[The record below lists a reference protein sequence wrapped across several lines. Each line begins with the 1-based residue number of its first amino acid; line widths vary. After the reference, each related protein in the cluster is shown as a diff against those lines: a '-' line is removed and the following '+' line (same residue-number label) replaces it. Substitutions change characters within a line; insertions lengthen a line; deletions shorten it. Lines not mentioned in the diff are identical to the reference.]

1 MQTRLDS
8 QDYTRRVYNTVNL
21 PLIWHIHMNFNDNR
35 LRVFL
40 NAGVWA
46 SYNLSAYEWVKRGS
60 SVSEGPY
67 HMTLVRDNPLGY
79 GLLGGVGLNV
89 VMGRWELLIEGR
101 YYFSYGDIM
110 RNSAVYAGNPVRSP
124 LDNIAVS
131 LGFYYRLGDRPHT
144 PLPPPWYARI
154 IAKREARQAQQ
165 QAEEAGPEVR
175 ATEEAQ

>member
-1 MQTRLDS
+1 M
-8 QDYTRRVYNTVNL
+8 
-21 PLIWHIHMNFNDNR
+21 
-35 LRVFL
+35 
-40 NAGVWA
+40 
-46 SYNLSAYEWVKRGS
+46 
-60 SVSEGPY
+60 
-67 HMTLVRDNPLGY
+67 
-79 GLLGGVGLNV
+79 
-89 VMGRWELLIEGR
+89 LIEGR

-165 QAEEAGPEVR
+165 QAEEAGSVPAGEAGPEVR